1 MNTRLQLSVRVQKIT
16 NGVEELDQ
24 RITFDFIDIKYL
36 LGRYLIIYIRIITKA
51 EIDNIFSLGIVT
63 DFFIAI

>member
-1 MNTRLQLSVRVQKIT
+1 MNTRLRLSVRVQKIT

-36 LGRYLIIYIRIITKA
+36 LGRYLIISIRIITKA